1 MDKLILFIA
10 TFSLLSCGTTT
21 EVREYWN
28 NGELKLLGNERNG
41 QRIGKWVKYSAN
53 KDTMEVQY
61 YEEGELVML
70 DEYGHRDESSTE
82 ATLISRSNYSSS
94 KLNGQQLL
102 YHPNGQVDRKGQ
114 FENGIR
120 IDTFFYYREDGF
132 LHQFSVFE
140 RDTITT
146 QYQYWPNGNLFL
158 KTDNFMNGIH
168 YTYDSLGTTEY
179 VVSVEPEGTFYTI
192 DTLEINTR

>member
-1 MDKLILFIA
+1 MNKLILIPLIF
-10 TFSLLSCGTTT
+10 TLFSCGGN

-28 NGELKLLGNERNG
+28 NGELKLIGNQKDG
-41 QRIGKWVKYSAN
+41 KRIGKWIKFSAN

-61 YEEGELVML
+61 YQVGELVML
-70 DEYGHRDESSTE
+70 DEYGHRGDSATE
-82 ATLISRSNYSSS
+82 ATLISRSNYKGS
-94 KLNGQQLL
+94 KLHGAQLL
-102 YHPNGQVDRKGQ
+102 FYPSGPLDRKGQ

-140 RDTITT
+140 NGTITT
-146 QYQYWPNGNLFL
+146 QHQYWPNGNLFL
-158 KTDNFMNGIH
+158 KTNNFMNGVH

-179 VVSVEPEGTFYTI
+179 VLKVEPEETSYSV